1 AEIRENT
8 MAFQKGIIVT
18 AIAVGIAFTLS
29 VPLTASAQGGGGQQP
44 AAGQGGRGGGQQPAA
59 PAQGARGGG
68 GGGPAGGGG
77 GGRGGGGGGRGGGAP
92 AYTPAAGAR
101 DLRSVLFNWAWHL
114 GMLRGDQELDLIGSL
129 EYQGKGTMQ
138 VDGQPC
144 TLTKYRISTNY
155 QMSGQ

>member
-1 AEIRENT
+1 

-68 GGGPAGGGG
+68 GGGGGQQEAAVAAVVAALKLTLPRQAPETFARFFLTGAGIW
-77 GGRGGGGGGRGGGAP
+77 ACC
-92 AYTPAAGAR
+92 AAIR
-101 DLRSVLFNWAWHL
+101 KS
-114 GMLRGDQELDLIGSL
+114 I
-129 EYQGKGTMQ
+129 
-138 VDGQPC
+138 
-144 TLTKYRISTNY
+144 
-155 QMSGQ
+155 